1 MPTRKKKKNENHD
14 YTFLKKKVVK
24 VYFSKTNSKKFRS
37 ESKLCHTH
45 SFLKRQRNP
54 WLKILGLNRRI
65 VRLFCSTFHS
75 FDWIEPKWIPFPIP
89 YFNIPIRMF
98 WRLQLDFFFVSVK
111 NIRYLE
117 PFSNRKCNKTDCGA
131 QLLPH

>member
-1 MPTRKKKKNENHD
+1 MPTRKRKPKIMITH
-14 YTFLKKKVVK
+14 FWKKKVVK
-24 VYFSKTNSKKFRS
+24 VYFSKTNSKNFRP

-98 WRLQLDFFFVSVK
+98 WRLQLDFFISVK
-111 NIRYLE
+111 NIRCLE
-117 PFSNRKCNKTDCGA
+117 LYSNRKCNKTDCGA